1 MEVGVIFA
9 NLLLR
14 LAKMLLNMVKT
25 VSFIVNCCGF
35 VSLSEIPGTIGFI
48 SLKQKK
54 KETVFLPSTSTQIDS
69 GYSFTT
75 SRTVFH

>member
-1 MEVGVIFA
+1 
-9 NLLLR
+9 
-14 LAKMLLNMVKT
+14 MVNT
-25 VSFIVNCCGF
+25 VSFVLYCCGF
-35 VSLSEIPGTIGFI
+35 VSLSEILGTIGFI

-54 KETVFLPSTSTQIDS
+54 KETVYKMTL

>member
-1 MEVGVIFA
+1 
-9 NLLLR
+9 
-14 LAKMLLNMVKT
+14 MVKT
-25 VSFIVNCCGF
+25 VRFILYCCGF

-54 KETVFLPSTSTQIDS
+54 KENGVSAFHFHIDKTIL